1 MNLLINTEDIPIK
14 ELHLAGNQITSNQ
27 ILYLFSL
34 LHIDVTTSYYNQPSS
49 ALRSPQFIL
58 PSLHILDFNGFSF
71 FFPFLFLDNLLDD
84 SGVKYLLM
92 LITNNVFQ

>member
-34 LHIDVTTSYYNQPSS
+34 LHIDVTRSYYNQPSS

-58 PSLHILDFNGFSF
+58 PSLQILDFNGFSF
-71 FFPFLFLDNLLDD
+71 FFLFY
-84 SGVKYLLM
+84 S
-92 LITNNVFQ
+92 